1 MPHPAMPVIAVM
13 IVAILLTACGLGGS
27 PEGGAS
33 RSGIPQLVRPAVSCT
48 TYTATISSAIVE
60 SRTLASGCYRVTGIL
75 SIVRGV
81 RLTISPNTI
90 IVFSAGSGFVVDGEL
105 DAAGMAKE
113 AIMFTGE
120 KKEPGFWS
128 SLVFPAISGT
138 SRLDN
143 VILEYG
149 GGGTLNTYTRYA
161 NIWVQ
166 AGTVAAPPTRSLT
179 ITNSHIRNSATNGI
193 YVAANSVLR
202 QFSTNLVHQ
211 NASTPGPEYGG
222 VAMDTSELHVLD
234 PDNEITDNGS
244 RDIVIT
250 GSNMADAPPP
260 GLSTPIPFT
269 WRGHNKPYYV
279 AKSISISRDV
289 NIEAGAKFVFAKN
302 TALNIQGDKAVV
314 KMLGRADLPIVFT
327 GETPE
332 PGFWKGVSVEVGHNS
347 LSPGVGTSID
357 LQNVTIE
364 YGGSGVP
371 SANLVLKNT
380 ASSGKTHNSVSISD
394 TTLRFSGWATAAGTP
409 SDVNKLGYGL
419 YVDGAVRLSRFNS
432 NTLTL
437 NQRPLR
443 ITPDGVAEL
452 QADPGAENKLRG
464 NTIDE
469 VVLEKRDGT
478 AISGSAYDLFGDPG
492 ETIFWPAL
500 NVPYH
505 LRTALSAGSPLALAA
520 GTTLRFDPTAYLHSG
535 TAGLITALGTATSP
549 ITFTSGTGAR
559 DSTWKGLY
567 FFAGG
572 TAANP
577 HTLDFTVIEYANSV
591 TDGVQNMV
599 QVTGSN
605 PDNPRIPPT
614 YVKISNSTF
623 RNGTSFAIYANRL
636 GIVDQTNNLFENPTQ
651 IVFRQP

>member
-1 MPHPAMPVIAVM
+1 MPHPAMPVTAVM

-33 RSGIPQLVRPAVSCT
+33 RSGIPQLVDPTVSCT

-75 SIVRGV
+75 SIVRGA

-105 DAAGMAKE
+105 DASGKANE
-113 AIMFTGE
+113 AIKFTGE

-138 SRLDN
+138 SRFDN

-222 VAMDTSELHVLD
+222 VAMDASELHVLG

-250 GSNMADAPPP
+250 GSNMADAPPL

-289 NIEAGAKFVFAKN
+289 NIEAGAKFVFARN

-347 LSPGVGTSID
+347 LSPGLGTSID

-371 SANLVLKNT
+371 SANLTLKNT

-394 TTLRFSGWATAAGTP
+394 TILRSSGWSPASGVPEDTA
-409 SDVNKLGYGL
+409 KQGYGL
-419 YVDGAVRLSRFNS
+419 YVDGAVRLGKFNR
-432 NTLTL
+432 NTLSG
-437 NQRPLR
+437 NRRPLR

-452 QADPGAENKLRG
+452 QADPGAENNFRG

-469 VVLEKRDGT
+469 VILEKRDGE
-478 AISGSAYDLFGDPG
+478 ASSSAFKLFGDPG
-492 ETIFWPAL
+492 ETMFWPTL

-520 GTTLRFDPTAYLHSG
+520 GTTLRFGPTAYLHSE

-549 ITFTSGTGAR
+549 ITFTSSTGAP
-559 DSTWKGLY
+559 DSTWKGLQ

-572 TAANP
+572 TAAAP
-577 HTLDFTVIEYANSV
+577 HTLDFTVIEYANYSFAN
-591 TDGVQNMV
+591 GVQTMV
-599 QVTGSN
+599 QVTGL
-605 PDNPRIPPT
+605 NPRDPKT

-623 RNGTSFAIYANRL
+623 RNGTSYAIYANSL
-636 GIVDQTNNLFENPTQ
+636 GIVDQTNNLFENPTLT
-651 IVFRQP
+651 VFRQP